1 MLHITAAG
9 RVIFP
14 KWNEA
19 NTEKEMM
26 FQARTLTSFGY
37 AVGTKLIHCLL
48 AKFWLSQCIG
58 FLNISA
64 TLNIFS
70 YLRVAYSFITIYTEL
85 PSSIG
90 YLFNDE
96 SLKILIP
103 GTELEKRFCKQLKK
117 ECLSKQGKLL
127 NSDTFRTILLI
138 KISYVFLHL
147 IN

>member
-1 MLHITAAG
+1 M
-9 RVIFP
+9 
-14 KWNEA
+14 
-19 NTEKEMM
+19 
-26 FQARTLTSFGY
+26 
-37 AVGTKLIHCLL
+37 
-48 AKFWLSQCIG
+48 
-58 FLNISA
+58 
-64 TLNIFS
+64 NIFS
-70 YLRVAYSFITIYTEL
+70 YLRVTYSFITICTEL

-127 NSDTFRTILLI
+127 NSDKFWTILLI

-147 IN
+147 IKLTGSHKSYLIIDLIYALPHNEKIIVKFSAKTRKIGRDQ